1 MQILETKLEGLLVLE
16 PKVFMDDR
24 GWFME
29 SYNKETLHRLGIDIE
44 FVQDNHSFS
53 KQKGVLRGLHFQND
67 PSAQIKLVRCTLG
80 SILDVA
86 VDIRQ
91 GSPTYGQWFSIEL
104 TETNKKQLLI
114 PSGFAHGFLV
124 LSDAAEIQY
133 KVDHVYDK
141 SCDRGI
147 RFDDPEIGIQWP
159 KMDYLVS
166 EKDALAPLLKNSDA
180 NFVYHKP
187 VKHKD

>member
-1 MQILETKLEGLLVLE
+1 MQIVKTQLEGLLVLE

-29 SYNKETLHRLGIDIE
+29 SYNKETLHKLGIDIE

-67 PSAQIKLVRCTLG
+67 PSAQVKLVRCTQG

-91 GSPTYGQWFSIEL
+91 GSSTYGQWFSIEL
-104 TETNKKQLLI
+104 NETNKKQLLI
-114 PSGFAHGFLV
+114 PAGFAHGFLV

-133 KVDHVYDK
+133 KVDRFYDK
-141 SCDRGI
+141 TCDRGI
-147 RFDDPEIGIQWP
+147 RFDDPEIGILWP

-166 EKDALAPLLKNSDA
+166 AKDAQAPLLKNSDA
-180 NFVYHKP
+180 NFIYHKL
-187 VKHKD
+187 V